1 MNKSRKESQS
11 NRNSLKRNPL
21 KRNPSRSLSKRNQPK
36 ASHSQVF
43 HCLPHPI
50 PAILLTGL
58 LLIGCGYNTQKSA
71 APAAVTP
78 AHPQPSSHASA
89 ESQTGN
95 PQKTQEETTEKN
107 AEDLG
112 REKAGDLGE
121 ETTGESG
128 KETTAKATERTIE
141 RTTERTAV
149 RTTEKTTAETIR
161 QARTMDFTIQES
173 PVDMARYD
181 KQTDQRYKEA
191 FLKAVTNQIPI
202 HFPNQGGTSFYKDLV
217 FGAEEME
224 EGEFQDAVRQ
234 SDYFYQDFDGD
245 GLPELTVNTRGTC
258 VLKYHPREDKVEL
271 YHQKGEG
278 WNLLGKGQMV
288 AEFTEYTKDTTE
300 LLYCYEDSGR
310 EFCLR
315 DVLTRLW
322 DGWESTYRIS
332 LDGCPEMEVEEE
344 IALEILEGYFQAAK
358 NAPHPMT
365 FTQLFGDGEHPGYQP
380 GEELLLWYWM
390 EDREHLPVNEEKGEE
405 WEAYKAMLE
414 GDFSLVEDER
424 WGSLQSNYEDSLEE
438 GDGRC
443 GWSYFLMDF
452 NQDGVKELVVR
463 LYREGV
469 NNTASFYY
477 DKGKIKMWGTYHSA
491 DSHGYALPLANGRML
506 SVYWYQDTKV
516 WWIKRLDSQCREIKE
531 GSYSTGEIRET
542 SDSMDESGES
552 PDSNETGAGEAKKN
566 YYYQFLDYYH
576 DGTRCGDLINL
587 SEEEWGQ
594 VEEWIES
601 LQIPEEV
608 WKPCSVFTPKRDRP
622 DVPGVG

>member
-1 MNKSRKESQS
+1 M
-11 NRNSLKRNPL
+11 
-21 KRNPSRSLSKRNQPK
+21 
-36 ASHSQVF
+36 
-43 HCLPHPI
+43 
-50 PAILLTGL
+50 
-58 LLIGCGYNTQKSA
+58 
-71 APAAVTP
+71 
-78 AHPQPSSHASA
+78 
-89 ESQTGN
+89 
-95 PQKTQEETTEKN
+95 
-107 AEDLG
+107 
-112 REKAGDLGE
+112 
-121 ETTGESG
+121 
-128 KETTAKATERTIE
+128 
-141 RTTERTAV
+141 
-149 RTTEKTTAETIR
+149 
-161 QARTMDFTIQES
+161 
-173 PVDMARYD
+173 
-181 KQTDQRYKEA
+181 
-191 FLKAVTNQIPI
+191 
-202 HFPNQGGTSFYKDLV
+202 
-217 FGAEEME
+217 
-224 EGEFQDAVRQ
+224 
-234 SDYFYQDFDGD
+234 
-245 GLPELTVNTRGTC
+245 
-258 VLKYHPREDKVEL
+258 EL

-288 AEFTEYTKDTTE
+288 AEFTEYTEGTTE
-300 LLYCYEDSGR
+300 LFYCYEDSGR

-322 DGWESTYRIS
+322 DGWESIYRIS
-332 LDGCPEMEVEEE
+332 LDGCPEMEV
-344 IALEILEGYFQAAK
+344 
-358 NAPHPMT
+358 
-365 FTQLFGDGEHPGYQP
+365 
-380 GEELLLWYWM
+380 
-390 EDREHLPVNEEKGEE
+390 EE

-414 GDFSLVEDER
+414 GDFSLVEDDR

-452 NQDGVKELVVR
+452 NQDRVKELVVR

-552 PDSNETGAGEAKKN
+552 PDSKKTGAGEAKKN
-566 YYYQFLDYYH
+566 DYQFLDYYH

-587 SEEEWGQ
+587 SEEEWGK

>member
-11 NRNSLKRNPL
+11 NRNLL

-36 ASHSQVF
+36 ASHSQVS
-43 HCLPHPI
+43 HLLRHPI

-71 APAAVTP
+71 HPAAATS
-78 AHPQPSSHASA
+78 ANDQPSSPASA

-95 PQKTQEETTEKN
+95 PQKTQEE
-107 AEDLG
+107 A
-112 REKAGDLGE
+112 
-121 ETTGESG
+121 
-128 KETTAKATERTIE
+128 
-141 RTTERTAV
+141 
-149 RTTEKTTAETIR
+149 TEKTTAETIR
-161 QARTMDFTIQES
+161 QAKSMDFTIQES

-224 EGEFQDAVRQ
+224 EDEFQDAVRQ

-258 VLKYHPREDKVEL
+258 VLKYYPKEDKVEL

-315 DVLTRLW
+315 DILTRLW

-332 LDGCPEMEVEEE
+332 LDGCPEIEVEEE
-344 IALEILEGYFQAAK
+344 FALEIFDGYCQAAK

-365 FTQLFGDGEHPGYQP
+365 FAQLFGDGEHPGYQP

-477 DKGKIKMWGTYHSA
+477 DKGKIKMWGTYLSA
-491 DSHGYALPLANGRML
+491 DSHGYALPLANGRIL

-531 GSYSTGEIRET
+531 GSYSTGEIREISDSMDESGEFLENSDGMDESGEFQEI

-552 PDSNETGAGEAKKN
+552 QEILDRMDEPGESPDGKEAETEEAKKN

-608 WKPCSVFTPKRDRP
+608 WKPCSVFTPKKDRP

>member
-1 MNKSRKESQS
+1 
-11 NRNSLKRNPL
+11 
-21 KRNPSRSLSKRNQPK
+21 
-36 ASHSQVF
+36 
-43 HCLPHPI
+43 
-50 PAILLTGL
+50 
-58 LLIGCGYNTQKSA
+58 
-71 APAAVTP
+71 
-78 AHPQPSSHASA
+78 
-89 ESQTGN
+89 
-95 PQKTQEETTEKN
+95 
-107 AEDLG
+107 
-112 REKAGDLGE
+112 
-121 ETTGESG
+121 
-128 KETTAKATERTIE
+128 
-141 RTTERTAV
+141 
-149 RTTEKTTAETIR
+149 
-161 QARTMDFTIQES
+161 MDFTIQES

-224 EGEFQDAVRQ
+224 DGEFQDAVRQ

-258 VLKYHPREDKVEL
+258 VLKYYPREDKVEL

-278 WNLLGKGQMV
+278 WNLLGKGQIY
-288 AEFTEYTKDTTE
+288 AEFTEYTEGTTE
-300 LLYCYEDSGR
+300 LFYCYEDSGR

-322 DGWESTYRIS
+322 DGWESIYRIS
-332 LDGCPEMEVEEE
+332 LDGCPEMEVEEW
-344 IALEILEGYFQAAK
+344 K
-358 NAPHPMT
+358 
-365 FTQLFGDGEHPGYQP
+365 
-380 GEELLLWYWM
+380 
-390 EDREHLPVNEEKGEE
+390 
-405 WEAYKAMLE
+405 AYKAMLE